1 MNEVIYHSTSSV
13 LLPACG
19 GGTLSHKYR
28 FVGGEEKQLK
38 KQLKMLFF

>member
-28 FVGGEEKQLK
+28 FVGLEGKQIEN
-38 KQLKMLFF
+38 QLKMLFF